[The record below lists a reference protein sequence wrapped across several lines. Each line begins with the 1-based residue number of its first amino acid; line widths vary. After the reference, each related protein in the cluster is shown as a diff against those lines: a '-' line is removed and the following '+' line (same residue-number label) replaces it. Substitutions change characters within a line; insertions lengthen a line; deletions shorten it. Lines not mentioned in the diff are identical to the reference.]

1 MICRLSILGLAF
13 AVLAVTPLH
22 AQGLKD
28 RSVQTDR
35 NLKDT
40 NPARESVVK
49 GAVCSCPRA
58 GRASTHRYAPH
69 ARRPTVCGGGTPPP
83 SGRSPPKARA
93 QVGNPRTAGSR
104 SRDNVSPPDAFAW

>member
-1 MICRLSILGLAF
+1 MICRLSIVGLAF

-22 AQGLKD
+22 AQGVRE

-35 NLKDT
+35 NLRET

-58 GRASTHRYAPH
+58 GAP
-69 ARRPTVCGGGTPPP
+69 AIPCGQCVGGLSCP
-83 SGRSPPKARA
+83 GNNKAPVRNA
-93 QVGNPRTAGSR
+93 C
-104 SRDNVSPPDAFAW
+104 

>member
-40 NPARESVVK
+40 NPARDPVVK
-49 GAVCSCPRA
+49 GAACSCPRA
-58 GRASTHRYAPH
+58 GCPCHPVWTVRRRLSCPGNNKAPVRN
-69 ARRPTVCGGGTPPP
+69 AC
-83 SGRSPPKARA
+83 
-93 QVGNPRTAGSR
+93 
-104 SRDNVSPPDAFAW
+104 

>member
-13 AVLAVTPLH
+13 VVLAVTPLH

-49 GAVCSCPRA
+49 GAGCSCPRV
-58 GRASTHRYAPH
+58 GAP
-69 ARRPTVCGGGTPPP
+69 AIPCGTCVGGMKCPANNGT
-83 SGRSPPKARA
+83 SVRC
-93 QVGNPRTAGSR
+93 
-104 SRDNVSPPDAFAW
+104 